1 MQANDLRQHL
11 TIDPSIIHLNN
22 AGVGPMTR
30 PAQEAIA
37 GMAALQGDQAA
48 AVPEMI
54 AIYEASRKFS
64 AVWWGFRCQCV
75 NDANL
80 CRRFIPGGLL
90 SYQVGDNILCDQ
102 EYPSNAYPWFEAARR
117 NSVEAKVIDS
127 ETNLDLQLEQ
137 LYVQS
142 HRKPKW

>member
-37 GMAALQGDQAA
+37 GMAALQGDQAFA

-54 AIYEASRKFS
+54 ATYEASREIFGRLVGVS
-64 AVWWGFRCQCV
+64 GV
-75 NDANL
+75 NVSMMQTCAAAL
-80 CRRFIPGGLL
+80 SQVALGL
-90 SYQVGDNILCDQ
+90 SYQVGDEII
-102 EYPSNAYPWFEAARR
+102 FM
-117 NSVEAKVIDS
+117 
-127 ETNLDLQLEQ
+127 
-137 LYVQS
+137 
-142 HRKPKW
+142 